1 MAKLKLTDREWAS
14 FFIGGENGIFNIEAT
29 QSGIDKNKL
38 KTAKDGKTPYIT
50 RSETDNGINLFV
62 PDEQMRKY
70 KKDDGNVITIGLD
83 TQTVFYQKNSFW
95 TGQNIQILKNDN
107 LNYWVAMFLIPLL
120 KIQME
125 KFSWGGNGATLGRL
139 NRTQIM
145 LPIYSDYQ
153 PDWQF
158 MEDYIKQKEEEKI
171 KQLIDYYTQQATD
184 ILIQTAS
191 ITDREWKAFPFNEIF
206 EEIQRGKRLTK
217 SNQIEGDIPYI
228 SSSATQNG
236 VDNFISNEKNVRK
249 FGNCLTIANS
259 GSVGATFFHHYQFI
273 ASDHVTELK
282 LERPNKYVY
291 LFLASIIKRLEEKY
305 SFNREINDKRIQREK
320 ILLPINDN
328 TEPDWQFMEDFIR
341 QLEKNKIETILKYYN
356 TMINNEKSE
365 RGGVAHLLKDYKWSA
380 FKISDICEIFSGVR
394 LTKQDMNEG
403 ETPFIGASDSNNGV
417 TAFINNHN
425 ASVDSDVL
433 GVNYNGSVVENF
445 YHPYQALFSDDVKR
459 VKIKNYQGKYAYL
472 FLKTAILKQKKKYQ
486 YGYKFNATRMAK
498 QKILLPVNH
507 LNQPDWEGMEIYM
520 QRLELQKITQYIKS
534 LHNPKS
540 RILTN
545 N

>member
-1 MAKLKLTDREWAS
+1 M
-14 FFIGGENGIFNIEAT
+14 
-29 QSGIDKNKL
+29 KNPH
-38 KTAKDGKTPYIT
+38 G
-50 RSETDNGINLFV
+50 
-62 PDEQMRKY
+62 
-70 KKDDGNVITIGLD
+70 
-83 TQTVFYQKNSFW
+83 
-95 TGQNIQILKNDN
+95 
-107 LNYWVAMFLIPLL
+107 
-120 KIQME
+120 
-125 KFSWGGNGATLGRL
+125 
-139 NRTQIM
+139 
-145 LPIYSDYQ
+145 
-153 PDWQF
+153 
-158 MEDYIKQKEEEKI
+158 
-171 KQLIDYYTQQATD
+171 
-184 ILIQTAS
+184 
-191 ITDREWKAFPFNEIF
+191 
-206 EEIQRGKRLTK
+206 
-217 SNQIEGDIPYI
+217 
-228 SSSATQNG
+228 
-236 VDNFISNEKNVRK
+236 
-249 FGNCLTIANS
+249 
-259 GSVGATFFHHYQFI
+259 
-273 ASDHVTELK
+273 
-282 LERPNKYVY
+282 
-291 LFLASIIKRLEEKY
+291 
-305 SFNREINDKRIQREK
+305 
-320 ILLPINDN
+320 
-328 TEPDWQFMEDFIR
+328 
-341 QLEKNKIETILKYYN
+341 
-356 TMINNEKSE
+356 
-365 RGGVAHLLKDYKWSA
+365 GGVAHLLKDYKWSA